1 MKFRSRR
8 AEAKA
13 RRQKL
18 MRRRHGNRKSPAK
31 TGELPDVSANS
42 KKADHKPRLRGYD
55 ILQQV
60 DADPVD
66 LIRSAANS
74 VGIPREGAPLGQ
86 CFEPGYRVGN
96 RRPPGGALANF
107 STRPDSKKKSWLTTK
122 SGEVPIASEVAPQKN
137 DAEGWILVR
146 QPRRKKGEGVTS
158 TRIRDARTEE
168 CTSSWRRPY
177 GLFRTAGDQASE
189 ATSENNQAGRREG
202 DTTATARGRCPDS

>member
-1 MKFRSRR
+1 
-8 AEAKA
+8 
-13 RRQKL
+13 

-31 TGELPDVSANS
+31 TVELLDVSANS

-60 DADPVD
+60 DDDPVD

-74 VGIPREGAPLGQ
+74 VGIPRDGAPLGQ

-107 STRPDSKKKSWLTTK
+107 STRPDSKKKSWRATK

-158 TRIRDARTEE
+158 LQCPLSDNQKQIQAADLRAAFYEAQMKSQLDAKLVQKQ
-168 CTSSWRRPY
+168 SS
-177 GLFRTAGDQASE
+177 GAIV
-189 ATSENNQAGRREG
+189 
-202 DTTATARGRCPDS
+202 